1 MSHAPARRK
10 VALFGVFG
18 AGNLGNECTLQAM
31 LFHLRRLAPHAD
43 ILCICSNPKEVAA
56 IYQVSAVS
64 IRGAPLHPLQNRIAR
79 WVRRLLLGVPVELG
93 RWYKALRAL
102 KGVDMLVMTGTGMLG
117 DVGIGPFGL
126 HYDILKWSLIA
137 KLRRCKVIFVSVG
150 VGPLSNRTSKR
161 FVKAVLALA
170 DYRSYRDDFSKRY
183 LQELHFDAPDDPV
196 FPDLA
201 FSLPPA
207 IVPPAAPSRDGQKA
221 VVAVGIITYSNLR
234 ENSGSD
240 SAYRQYIARL
250 STFVSWLCAHNYRIQ
265 LLIGDAV
272 HDHRARLD
280 LRSSLEAQGLIYDE
294 AWMVDEPASSVDQ
307 VISQL
312 ARAKLVVASRFHNVL
327 LALWLNKPVLAI
339 SFHEKVDS
347 LMNAVGL
354 ADFGQDIEEIDVDK
368 MTEQF
373 LALERMSDVIASQI
387 RQKADAYRFALDEQY
402 NRIFSML

>member
-56 IYQVSAVS
+56 IYQISAVS
-64 IRGAPLHPLQNRIAR
+64 IREAPLHPLQNRIAR

-93 RWYKALRAL
+93 RWYKAFRAL
-102 KGVDMLVMTGTGMLG
+102 KGVGMLVMTGTGMLG

-150 VGPLSNRTSKR
+150 VGPLSSRTSKR

-207 IVPPAAPSRDGQKA
+207 IVSPAAPSRDGQKP

-240 SAYRQYIARL
+240 SAYRQYVARL
-250 STFVSWLCAHNYRIQ
+250 STFIGWLCAHNYRIQ

-280 LRSSLEAQGLIYDE
+280 LRSSLEAQGLIYDD
-294 AWMVDEPASSVDQ
+294 AWMVDDPASSVDQ

-312 ARAKLVVASRFHNVL
+312 AGAKLVVASRFHNVL

-354 ADFGQDIEEIDVDK
+354 ADYGQDIEEIDVDK
-368 MTEQF
+368 MTRQF

-387 RQKADAYRFALDEQY
+387 RQKADAYRLALDEQY
-402 NRIFSML
+402 DRIFSML